1 MKRGCHGMRRIGSI
15 AGAALLAVVLG
26 GGAASAAVLQDLGHA
41 LEAGK
46 PTLELRLGYEYNNL
60 AGNGRAAANGLN
72 LRTRLGYRTG
82 NFHGASAYIQFHNL
96 SNLVEDFS
104 FTRAGQTHGN
114 QGRDVIADPDG
125 SRIQQAYLDIATI
138 PGTTIRL
145 GRQEIILDD
154 ARLIGNVDW
163 RQNGQSFNAAAV
175 SNRSLPDLTLYGAFI
190 NQVNT
195 ITLDTLPLDSLVL
208 LHGNYTGIP
217 GQKVTA
223 FCYLLDTEVEAPTA
237 RDSATYGMRF
247 AGKLSRLKYAFDYA
261 RQQDYQE
268 GEGHRGNMFDAFLGS
283 GLGRIEAGAGYS
295 YISGRNGSH
304 RPFDTLFS
312 TAHKFNGWADE
323 FLATNGG
330 TLNDGLQDM
339 YLQVGTKIAGN
350 KVLVVYHYFDTT
362 ENNSAADPHFDK
374 PYGDEF
380 DALVSRTFTKHVSA
394 LLKYAYYDAWS
405 ASAHGIANPTH
416 DRQVFWAR
424 VRYAF

>member
-1 MKRGCHGMRRIGSI
+1 MKRGCVGTRRIGSI
-15 AGAALLAVVLG
+15 WAAALLAVVLTA
-26 GGAASAAVLQDLGHA
+26 GAAGAAVLQDLGNA

-46 PTLELRLGYEYNNL
+46 PTLELRLGYEYDNL
-60 AGNGRAAANGLN
+60 AGNGRAPANGLN

-82 NFHGASAYIQFHNL
+82 DFHGASAYLQFHNL
-96 SNLVEDFS
+96 SNLVEEYS
-104 FTRAGQTHGN
+104 FTRAGRVHGDL
-114 QGRDVIADPDG
+114 GHDVIADPDG
-125 SRIQQAYLDIATI
+125 SRIQQAYLDVAAL
-138 PGTTIRL
+138 PGTTARL

-163 RQNGQSFNAAAV
+163 RQNGQSFDAVAV

-190 NQVNT
+190 NKVNT

-208 LHGNYTGIP
+208 LHGDYTGIP
-217 GQKVTA
+217 GQKMTA
-223 FCYLLDTEVEAPTA
+223 FCYLLDTKVEAPTA
-237 RDSATYGMRF
+237 RDSATFGTRF
-247 AGKLSRLKYAFDYA
+247 VGRLSRLAYAFDYA
-261 RQQDYQE
+261 RQQDYRE

-283 GLGRIEAGAGYS
+283 GFGGIEAGAGYS
-295 YISGRNGSH
+295 YISGRSGSR

-339 YLQVGTKIAGN
+339 YLQAGTKIVGN
-350 KVLVVYHYFDTT
+350 KLLVVYHYFDTT
-362 ENNSAADPHFDK
+362 ENNSATDPHFDK

-380 DALVSRTFTKHVSA
+380 DVLLSRKFSKHVSA

-405 ASAHGIANPTH
+405 ASAHGIRNPTA
-416 DRQVFWAR
+416 DKQVFWTR